1 MKKIFFIL
9 CISSMPALFNGCA
22 RNPVTGKRQVVLM
35 SEAQEIAMGKEA
47 DPQIVAQFGLY
58 PDSAVQRFIRE
69 KGSEMAKISHRPN
82 LAYEFKVLDSDV
94 INAFAT
100 PGGYVYF
107 TRGILAHFNSEADFA
122 GVLGHEIG
130 HVTARHSVSQQR
142 NAILGQLGILA
153 SVVINPELGQFAQ
166 QASQGLQLLFLK
178 FGRDAERESDKL
190 GVEYSTKIG
199 YDAQQMANFFSTL
212 KRKQSDEAAQL
223 PSFLSTHPDP
233 GERNVTVSKLA
244 TEWKKSLNLIN
255 PKVNRETY
263 LRRIEGIIYGEDP
276 KQGFVEANVF
286 YHPELKFQFPVPEGW
301 VVVNTPQ
308 AVQMAPKN
316 GGALLM
322 MTLAPGKTLEEAAKA
337 VLQRYN
343 LQALDSKSITVNG
356 FNAIALLADQKPDPQ
371 QQQQQQQQQPAVR
384 TLSYLIQQGT
394 AIYHLV
400 GVTATNT
407 FGNYEGLFTSTM
419 QNFKTLRDASKLN
432 KKPER
437 VRLKTTTAAGTLQQA
452 LASYSIATKRLEE
465 MAILNG
471 MKLTDRV
478 ERGTLIK
485 VIQP

>member
-1 MKKIFFIL
+1 MKNIMVVGLLL
-9 CISSMPALFNGCA
+9 CMPAFFNGCA

-35 SEAQEIAMGKEA
+35 SEEQEIAMGKEA

-58 PDSAVQRFIRE
+58 TDSAVQRFIRE
-69 KGSEMAKISHRPN
+69 KGNEMAKISHRPQ

-130 HVTARHSVSQQR
+130 HITARHSVSQQR
-142 NAILGQLGILA
+142 NAILGQIGIIA
-153 SVVINPELGQFAQ
+153 TAVINPELGQFME
-166 QASQGLQLLFLK
+166 QASQGLQLLLMK
-178 FGRDAERESDKL
+178 FGRDAERESDRL
-190 GVEYSTKIG
+190 GVEYSSKIG
-199 YDAQQMANFFSTL
+199 YDAQQMANFFNTL
-212 KRKQSDEAAQL
+212 KRKQSDEAAEL

-244 TEWKKSLNLIN
+244 TEWKQTLNLTN

-286 YHPELKFQFPVPEGW
+286 YHPELKFQFPVPAGW
-301 VVVNTPQ
+301 RVANSPQ
-308 AVQMAPKN
+308 AVQMAPKDGN
-316 GGALLM
+316 ALLM
-322 MTLAPGKTLEEAAKA
+322 MTLAPGKTLQEAANA

-343 LQALDSKSITVNG
+343 LQALDSKNLTVNG
-356 FNAIALLADQKPDPQ
+356 FNAIAILADQKADSQ
-371 QQQQQQQQQPAVR
+371 QQQQQQRQQPAVR
-384 TLSYLIQQGT
+384 TLSYLIQQGNL
-394 AIYHLV
+394 IYHLV
-400 GVTATNT
+400 GVSAANT
-407 FGNYEGLFTSTM
+407 FTNYQDLFSNTM
-419 QNFKTLRDASKLN
+419 QNFKTLTDASKLN

-437 VRLKTTTAAGTLQQA
+437 VRLKTTTTAGTLQQA
-452 LASYSIATKRLEE
+452 LTSYSIPKSRLEE

-471 MKLTDRV
+471 MKLTDRL

-485 VIQP
+485 VVQM

>member
-1 MKKIFFIL
+1 
-9 CISSMPALFNGCA
+9 MPALFNSCA

-69 KGSEMAKISHRPN
+69 KGNEMAKISHRPN

-130 HVTARHSVSQQR
+130 HVTARHSVTQQR

-199 YDAQQMANFFSTL
+199 YDAQQMANFFTTL
-212 KRKQSDEAAQL
+212 KRKQSDDVADL

-244 TEWKKSLNLIN
+244 SEWKKSLNLIN

-286 YHPELKFQFPVPEGW
+286 YHPELKFQFPVPAGW
-301 VVVNTPQ
+301 TVVNTPQ

-316 GGALLM
+316 GSALLM
-322 MTLAPGKTLEEAAKA
+322 MTLAPGKTLEESANA

-343 LQALDSKSITVNG
+343 LQALNSRNLTVNG

-371 QQQQQQQQQPAVR
+371 QQQQQQPAVR
-384 TLSYLIQQGT
+384 TLSYFIQQGT
-394 AIYHLV
+394 NIYHLV

-407 FGNYEGLFTSTM
+407 FGTYEGLFTNTM
-419 QNFKTLRDASKLN
+419 ENFRSLTDASKLN

-437 VRLKTTTAAGTLQQA
+437 VRLKTTTRAGTLQQA
-452 LASYSIATKRLEE
+452 LESYAIPKNRLEE
-465 MAILNG
+465 IAILNG
-471 MKLTDRV
+471 MKLTDQI

-485 VIQP
+485 LVQP